1 MLLFEALPDV
11 ADLGQDEGAASADGG
26 GKVMMRPASAGFAV
40 LALLAGCST
49 RAPESERD
57 QAARLQASYAIHFA
71 GHEASIGT
79 ENRLL
84 AETLAWLNGTA
95 VTAPRAQAVQ
105 EARRWM
111 DRWAK
116 VYFVPRYM
124 HEQLRYDEYRAPRV
138 KAVQRQ
144 LLEHMKRRYFELH
157 EYQRYA
163 QNASESGFHN
173 TPPGRLPQQLVEFR
187 QKLEARAPAVDRIG
201 PLLATLAQ

>member
-1 MLLFEALPDV
+1 MRSAF
-11 ADLGQDEGAASADGG
+11 AS
-26 GKVMMRPASAGFAV
+26 
-40 LALLAGCST
+40 LALLALLTGCTT
-49 RAPESERD
+49 RLPESERA
-57 QAARLQASYAIHFA
+57 QMARLRASYAIHFA
-71 GHEASIGT
+71 GHEASIGA
-79 ENRLL
+79 ENRLI

-105 EARRWM
+105 EARRWT

-124 HEQLRYDEYRAPRV
+124 HEQLRYDEYQAPRV

-173 TPPGRLPQQLVEFR
+173 TPPGHLPHQLVEFR